1 MHDARELRCHIIGA
15 RDCTGLLMVASACP
29 AWKTA
34 MQPSPCDPV
43 GLYSSTKLMKESLQ
57 AKYVMKFLAQ
67 FLPASSSD
75 LSDVHHRKGLIS
87 AFHS

>member
-1 MHDARELRCHIIGA
+1 MSYHRCQGLHRSADGGICMPSLEDSHAAFPLR
-15 RDCTGLLMVASACP
+15 SCP
-29 AWKTA
+29 
-34 MQPSPCDPV
+34 

-57 AKYVMKFLAQ
+57 AKYVMNFLAQ
-67 FLPASSSD
+67 ILPASSSD

>member
-1 MHDARELRCHIIGA
+1 MSYHRCQGLHRSADGGICMPSLEDSHAAFPLR
-15 RDCTGLLMVASACP
+15 SCP
-29 AWKTA
+29 
-34 MQPSPCDPV
+34 

-67 FLPASSSD
+67 ILPASSSD